1 MRVAA
6 DKAAAIG
13 RLTQL
18 RRNYSWD
25 DVDVPGRCTTN
36 QSPTQ
41 VYTLLHR
48 EGHPTRA
55 VASST
60 SQVKHGDNMVKKSN
74 KKRRYPT
81 SAGHAAHAGVDAG
94 PYEGGGLPPP
104 PLPPSGEVA
113 LTDP

>member
-1 MRVAA
+1 MYQ
-6 DKAAAIG
+6 G
-13 RLTQL
+13 
-18 RRNYSWD
+18 
-25 DVDVPGRCTTN
+25 DVP
-36 QSPTQ
+36 QIKAPHK
-41 VYTLLHR
+41 YTLLHR

-94 PYEGGGLPPP
+94 PRSL
-104 PLPPSGEVA
+104 
-113 LTDP
+113 